1 MEIKGLKAVE
11 YLNNELSIL
20 NSQVIEIRMVS
31 TIENYD
37 IILFLKVKE
46 IIIEIYFENIL
57 EFSFYHNS
65 THIFYNVE
73 DYKMIYHKDLE
84 EYYLSLDPNDDFDNI
99 CEADGDFLK
108 AKYMKVKINI

>member
-1 MEIKGLKAVE
+1 MEIKGVKAIE

-31 TIENYD
+31 TLENYD

-46 IIIEIYFENIL
+46 ITIEINFENIL

-65 THIFYNVE
+65 AHIFYNVE
-73 DYKMIYHKDLE
+73 DYKLLYHEDLE
-84 EYYLSLDPNDDFDNI
+84 EYYLSLDPNNDFNDI
-99 CEADGDFLK
+99 CETDGDFLK
-108 AKYMKVKINI
+108 AKNMKVKINI